1 MQYLLL
7 IMLTTAS
14 GNVDY
19 KEPIVFY
26 AKKACEDAQDI
37 IKQMTPRNAS
47 VMITTACVKR
57 GRE

>member
-19 KEPIVFY
+19 KEPVVFY
-26 AKKACEDAQDI
+26 AKKSCEDAQDI
-37 IKQMTPRNAS
+37 IKQMTPRNAT

>member
-14 GNVDY
+14 GSIDY
-19 KEPIVFY
+19 KEPVVFY

-37 IKQMTPRNAS
+37 IKQMTPRNAT